1 MLSER
6 GRVKM
11 NKKLATWQTS
21 RVSRWGTRQSKE
33 FLSWSRQQKQPFFSD
48 SRTNVSKL
56 GNFVVSHVCLP
67 VIFRFYGAVKALI
80 EVEAGKVLRQLI
92 AFRISTLL

>member
-1 MLSER
+1 
-6 GRVKM
+6 M

-21 RVSRWGTRQSKE
+21 RVIAVGAPGKVKSSYLGAGNKNN
-33 FLSWSRQQKQPFFSD
+33 LFFSD